1 MKNLKLI
8 VPTIGVLILSGCFGK
23 KDANPMNGI
32 QSGNF
37 VTAIEREDTIARWQQ
52 VCTDLEIRANAEV
65 VANQQKLET
74 MSKQYASDL
83 AITQEKCE
91 EFQNTY
97 NASVEELQGQIDAYA
112 TQASS
117 TERPSFAGI
126 LHTFD
131 AIESKSV
138 FYEMVAGQTSRVSLK
153 YSFVAHKNALG
164 SLRTTTTSSLN
175 NEQISEQ
182 QKSKDEKMMGTL
194 PKGLSFQGQG
204 SNGLWEISG
213 TPEVDFPNGVNEV
226 EYKINLVPTLD
237 EDKVTEAEKDLLG
250 SMSRFSE
257 QITILVRKPAFA
269 RPEFQDTDTAPIL
282 KDGHWVVTL
291 KVQDSSTDDQA
302 PILYFQETT
311 NPGTSN
317 IIVIDGATKT
327 TFTPEGLKPS
337 KVDDAWLY
345 TVLINQSLV
354 ESEYLRIPEKKHPTS
369 GRNKLINISLNVVA
383 QSRSSGLI
391 SEKAKQ
397 ISIQNIRLGQGE

>member
-153 YSFVAHKNALG
+153 YSFVAHKNALA
-164 SLRTTTTSSLN
+164 
-175 NEQISEQ
+175 
-182 QKSKDEKMMGTL
+182 
-194 PKGLSFQGQG
+194 
-204 SNGLWEISG
+204 
-213 TPEVDFPNGVNEV
+213 PEVDFPNGVNEV

-391 SEKAKQ
+391 SEKAKHC
-397 ISIQNIRLGQGE
+397 S